1 MMKSKIEYIVML
13 VSEFAKRYRMSS
25 QEAFNYLLRYKGF
38 DLCDAHY
45 NVMHTLS
52 LDDNLDSLYSY
63 CKQNAGGL

>member
-1 MMKSKIEYIVML
+1 MKSKIEYIVML

-25 QEAFNYLLRYKGF
+25 QEALNYLLRYKGV

-52 LDDNLDSLYSY
+52 LKAN
-63 CKQNAGGL
+63 